1 MQPPRCFV
9 AGTKV
14 LTNNGYKDIDKIKI
28 GDIVLSYNEKTKKN
42 EYKKVLEVFKHE
54 NVDDNIYSLTINNS
68 IIEASSIHPFYV
80 KTING
85 TKQVEAK
92 DLKIGD
98 IVINLDGNYSP
109 ITQIVVKEMK
119 SDNLYNIKVEDNH
132 NYYVS
137 NSNILVHNKR

>member
-1 MQPPRCFV
+1 MFI
-9 AGTKV
+9 
-14 LTNNGYKDIDKIKI
+14 YKDIDKIKI

-80 KTING
+80 KTINE
-85 TKQVEAK
+85 TKLVEAK

-98 IVINLDGNYSP
+98 IVINSDGNYYP